1 MIDPEQIHMTPEQ
14 ERLYKDVYDLLTP
27 IIKPNS
33 SESVMMGA
41 GTLLAI
47 SLQLYC
53 GIFKSD
59 EEVSSILQEA
69 SDTLPSLRVQIEER
83 IKEKTIH

>member
-47 SLQLYC
+47 AIQLYC
-53 GIFKSD
+53 CIFKSD

-69 SDTLPSLRVQIEER
+69 SNSLPELRVQIEER

>member
-1 MIDPEQIHMTPEQ
+1 
-14 ERLYKDVYDLLTP
+14 
-27 IIKPNS
+27 
-33 SESVMMGA
+33 MMGA

-47 SLQLYC
+47 AIQLYC
-53 GIFKSD
+53 CIFKSD

-69 SDTLPSLRVQIEER
+69 SNSLPELRVQIEER